1 MRYIAHSRTPLSILA
16 AAAALSAA
24 AISAAACGGGGPA
37 DPSSSASASASG
49 GNVIAGSG
57 APGGGSGQQSS
68 SSFSVAFARC
78 MRANGITNFPDPNG
92 QPGQLGP
99 GSGFDPNTPQFQA
112 ALNGPCVSLAP
123 PGWVGSGKVTR

>member
-1 MRYIAHSRTPLSILA
+1 
-16 AAAALSAA
+16 
-24 AISAAACGGGGPA
+24 
-37 DPSSSASASASG
+37 
-49 GNVIAGSG
+49 
-57 APGGGSGQQSS
+57 
-68 SSFSVAFARC
+68 

-99 GSGFDPNTPQFQA
+99 GSGFDPNTPRFQA